1 MLGVGR
7 KVVSDTGRRRLA
19 VTAGLAR
26 QRGVRGMELLT
37 PEKQGVAFALVPAY
51 DAGELSTD
59 GDAAYAAPTEARS
72 AATLNGRA
80 VLPRLRHDL
89 GLAPHG
95 WDQSAGERAAQP
107 LLLSQSKGE

>member
-1 MLGVGR
+1 M
-7 KVVSDTGRRRLA
+7 A

-26 QRGVRGMELLT
+26 QRGARGVELRT
-37 PEKQGVAFALVPAY
+37 PENQGAAFALVPAY

-59 GDAAYAAPTEARS
+59 GDAAFAAPTEARS

-89 GLAPHG
+89 GLAPHE
-95 WDQSAGERAAQP
+95 WDRSAEERADS
-107 LLLSQSKGE
+107 LFFCRNRKGNEKRGVNT